1 MVFSDNF
8 ETNITLSKKFYPN
21 EAFYFETKF
30 FQKKVV
36 LKSLMASPKIKFDLL
51 MYQCNWKIDST
62 GLKLIYVNDNEDS
75 QYFFLDTLKYLIDY
89 YFEPK
94 RILLNGFI
102 VGKESI
108 LYEDFEYQIQDN
120 KIIFIK

>member
-1 MVFSDNF
+1 MVFSNNF

-21 EAFYFETKF
+21 ETFYFETKF

-36 LKSLMASPKIKFDLL
+36 LKSLIATPRLRFDLL

-62 GLKLIYVNDNEDS
+62 GLKLIYINDNEDS

-94 RILLNGFI
+94 RIKLNGNIF
-102 VGKESI
+102 GKEAI
-108 LYEDFEYQIQDN
+108 FNEDFEYQVQDN
-120 KIIFIK
+120 KIVLIK

>member
-8 ETNITLSKKFYPN
+8 YTELTLSKKFYPN
-21 EAFYFETKF
+21 EAFFFETKF

-36 LKSLMASPKIKFDLL
+36 LKSLISTPRIKFDLL
-51 MYQCNWKIDST
+51 MYPCNWKVDNT
-62 GLKLIYVNDNEDS
+62 GLKLIYVNDSEDV

-94 RILLNGFI
+94 RIKINGNIF
-102 VGKESI
+102 GKEAI
-108 LYEDFEYQIQDN
+108 FEEYFEYQVQDN
-120 KIIFIK
+120 KIFLIK